1 MESIEQI
8 SARNKS
14 KAQNTFGPPRRED
27 YPPNDFG
34 DLEYEHAQDRYIMER
49 GKAYAASMQ
58 ADRAKSQQHTR

>member
-34 DLEYEHAQDRYIMER
+34 DIEFEHAQERYVMER
-49 GKAYAASMQ
+49 GKAYAA
-58 ADRAKSQQHTR
+58 AHANDGKL